1 MYPFMILVPNR
12 NTTFCSIRQHN
23 TAKISVLFFHYHYQP
38 YTNALSTDHRKQ
50 GCRSLLKNGDVFG
63 EHCSPYLDLTH
74 PQKSLFR
81 LQLYFIIM
89 VRNSVRSCT
98 FGTQSCGTPE
108 LLKVRQS
115 VLRPSIDR
123 WALCNKT
130 VGLQP
135 QKDSVLYACWVSG
148 CLTTGAMYNFAQ
160 RQIEPCG
167 LFSGLKSKLGNIGT
181 FWSSK
186 WVEIEILKNCGRIL
200 YI

>member
-1 MYPFMILVPNR
+1 MFIIFSFPFFKKKPRSIFNVFLVCIHLWYWSLIEIPHFVALDNIILPKYQFYSSIITTSPTRMPLVPTIGNR
-12 NTTFCSIRQHN
+12 VAAAFW
-23 TAKISVLFFHYHYQP
+23 KM
-38 YTNALSTDHRKQ
+38 
-50 GCRSLLKNGDVFG
+50 
-63 EHCSPYLDLTH
+63 EMCSPYLDLTH

-130 VGLQP
+130 VGL
-135 QKDSVLYACWVSG
+135 
-148 CLTTGAMYNFAQ
+148 
-160 RQIEPCG
+160 
-167 LFSGLKSKLGNIGT
+167 
-181 FWSSK
+181 
-186 WVEIEILKNCGRIL
+186 
-200 YI
+200 